1 MNNVQALVLCGGK
14 GERLRPL
21 TDSIPKPLINVRGK
35 PILSYLVKHI
45 KSYIINKIIFA
56 TGYNSEKICDY
67 LSKNFSSEDY
77 ILSDAGDVDIIERIK
92 FAREL
97 ISDDILIFYGD
108 TIADVDIDK
117 LISHH
122 RTHEGKATITVW
134 PLRSQ
139 FGILEF
145 GENNMISSFLEKPI
159 LDKWINIGFIYLE
172 NSLLMELDG
181 FNRFQDFLFYLIDNQ
196 EMSGFKHNGIHIT
209 VNTVK
214 ELEEAEKSISLFKTL
229 KRHYE

>member
-1 MNNVQALVLCGGK
+1 MNKIQALVLCGGK

-21 TDSIPKPLINVRGK
+21 TNSTPKPLIPIRGK

-45 KSYIINKIIFA
+45 NSYKINQIIFA

-67 LSKNFSSEDY
+67 LSKNIPQVDY

-92 FAREL
+92 YARKL
-97 ISDDILIFYGD
+97 ISDDIIVFYGD

-117 LISHH
+117 LIYHH
-122 RTHEGKATITVW
+122 RTHQGKATITVW

-145 GENNMISSFLEKPI
+145 GGNNMISSFLEKPI
-159 LDKWINIGFIYLE
+159 LDKWINIGYIYLE
-172 NSLLMELDG
+172 NSLLMELDR
-181 FNRFQDFLFYLIDNQ
+181 FNRFEDFLCYLIDTK
-196 EMSGFKHNGIHIT
+196 EMNGFKHNGIHIT
-209 VNTVK
+209 VNTLK
-214 ELEEAEKSISLFKTL
+214 ELEDAEKSIQCLGL
-229 KRHYE
+229 

>member
-1 MNNVQALVLCGGK
+1 MNKIQALVLCGGK

-21 TDSIPKPLINVRGK
+21 TDSIPKPLIKVRGK

-45 KSYIINKIIFA
+45 KSYKINKIIFA
-56 TGYNSEKICDY
+56 TGHNSEKIYDY
-67 LSKNFSSEDY
+67 LTNNFSQDDY
-77 ILSDAGDVDIIERIK
+77 VLSDAGDVDIIERIK

-97 ISDDILIFYGD
+97 ISDDIIIFYGD

-117 LISHH
+117 LIYHH
-122 RTHEGKATITVW
+122 KTHQGKATITVW

-139 FGILEF
+139 FGIVEF
-145 GENNMISSFLEKPI
+145 GGNNMISSFLEKPI

-172 NSLLMELDG
+172 KSLLMELEG
-181 FNRFQDFLFYLIDNQ
+181 FNRFQDFLCYLIDNQ
-196 EMSGFKHNGIHIT
+196 EMNGFKHNGIHIT